1 MLLSSLILLTCQD
14 VVYRS
19 QAFAGQC
26 CILVEL
32 HFMVWAPL
40 DVLSDIPN
48 DRAFGTWPVAT
59 MSAGEKKVVV
69 EGPLC
74 SASKVIGW
82 FSRDFN
88 DGTTRAATYNT
99 ETDLNPAG
107 AAGTRLHT
115 IDVSG
120 FAFNSSILW
129 DPERWGR
136 PTSLPDTSQDSI
148 KFVQEVVLE
157 DRAKLKGIPSDCSQI
172 MVWQY
177 GAPSSQ

>member
-1 MLLSSLILLTCQD
+1 MLLSSLILLTFQD

>member
-1 MLLSSLILLTCQD
+1 MLLSSLILLTYQD

-177 GAPSSQ
+177 GAPSTQ